1 MFPSRFDRT
10 RLRAVAPVEA
20 GPRSCAATQAIVQAC
35 RLGAGPATRPTWQ
48 PWLPPR
54 IEWPFGVFHVR
65 NAEAARR
72 ACLALD
78 GTWPMVDAAGAAGRW
93 RIRAAALWA
102 DAAWWRPLADGDA
115 WDAGVAL
122 SVAGLQGFTP
132 RRATLVVVEQA
143 RLSPEDGKVLAQLEQ
158 AAWNWP
164 RAMRVVLVGGEPPQ
178 QARPLGV

>member
-1 MFPSRFDRT
+1 MLLSRFDRT
-10 RLRAVAPVEA
+10 RLRAVDVAEVST
-20 GPRSCAATQAIVQAC
+20 RSCADTRTILQAC
-35 RLGAGPATRPTWQ
+35 QLGAGPATRPLFQ

-65 NAEAARR
+65 NGEAARR

-78 GTWPMVDAAGAAGRW
+78 GSWSMADAAGPAGRL
-93 RIRAAALWA
+93 RIRGAALWA
-102 DAAWWRPLADGDA
+102 DAAWWRPLADADA

-122 SVAGLQGFTP
+122 SVAGLQGFRP
-132 RRATLVVVEQA
+132 RRATLVVVEQE
-143 RLSPEDGKVLAQLEQ
+143 RLSPDDGKVLAQLEQ

-164 RAMRVVLVGGEPPQ
+164 RAVRVLLVGGDPPV